1 MSQITVA
8 DISRWQG
15 TINWDQFKDQV
26 SGVVIK
32 ATGADGGLY
41 TDGMLAYN
49 RDRARERGV
58 PIWFY
63 HYKGSGNARQEAEYF
78 VNAIGGLRAGEALVL
93 DDENEGKVNV
103 AWDAEF
109 ADRIKELTG
118 LNVVI
123 YSNQSRFSGVDLSP
137 LNSRNL
143 GAWVAKYG
151 ANTGTVEGAGSAPS
165 ISGMTII
172 MWQYTSTARVAGV
185 TANTVDLNIFYGDV
199 NAFKAY
205 GSANNVPAPTAP
217 STPAPAQPTGNGTY
231 RVVSG
236 DTLSGIGQRL
246 GIAWQSIA
254 AWNGITAPYTIY
266 PNQVLKV
273 YGGSAQA
280 ASQPSAGGSTYTVVP
295 NDTLS
300 GIGAKTG
307 HNWKDIAAL
316 NGIGSPYTIYPNQKL
331 KLPGGGVAPAAQ
343 TESTYTVVSGDYLV
357 KIGEKTGRNWQAIAS
372 LNGIGAPYTIYPN
385 QVLRLP

>member
-15 TINWDQFKDQV
+15 VINWDQFKDAIQ
-26 SGVVIK
+26 GVVIK

-41 TDGMLAYN
+41 VDGMLARN
-49 RDRARERGV
+49 RDEARRVGL

-78 VNAIGGLRAGEALVL
+78 VNAIGGLRAGEGLVL
-93 DDENEGKVNV
+93 DDENEGKVNP
-103 AWDAEF
+103 AWDAQF

-137 LNSRNL
+137 LAQRNL

-185 TANTVDLNIFYGDV
+185 TVNTVDMNIFYGDV
-199 NAFKAY
+199 AAFKAY
-205 GSANNVPAPTAP
+205 GGANNVPAPTPAP
-217 STPAPAQPTGNGTY
+217 TPAPAPSVGDGYYTVVSGDTLSGIGAKVGVAWPTIAANNGIVAPYTIYPGQRLKVFGGAAQASPQATPAGTY
-231 RVVSG
+231 KVVSGDTLSGIGAKTGISWQTIAQLNGIGSPYTIYPGQLLKLGGAIAPNNPATYTVVSG
-236 DTLSGIGQRL
+236 DTLSGIGQ
-246 GIAWQSIA
+246 
-254 AWNGITAPYTIY
+254 
-266 PNQVLKV
+266 
-273 YGGSAQA
+273 
-280 ASQPSAGGSTYTVVP
+280 
-295 NDTLS
+295 
-300 GIGAKTG
+300 KTG
-307 HNWKDIAAL
+307 K
-316 NGIGSPYTIYPNQKL
+316 S
-331 KLPGGGVAPAAQ
+331 
-343 TESTYTVVSGDYLV
+343 
-357 KIGEKTGRNWQAIAS
+357 WQAIAQV
-372 LNGIGAPYTIYPN
+372 NGIGAPYTIYPN